1 MARAN
6 SVDLMFAEWPSWLSR
21 SPFLRRRVIKLWRV
35 LLRMQRASLANAV
48 LVLRRR
54 DGRVLVLPSPSG
66 GLRLPVKHLDAWI
79 PIAAQVEEWLGQ
91 LLQEK
96 STPSLVAID
105 GTPAE
110 EVTFVYV
117 ATAASPSV
125 NTGDQ
130 LWLDTDVAASR
141 LRNEDGRLL
150 RLCISHAS

>member
-1 MARAN
+1 
-6 SVDLMFAEWPSWLSR
+6 MFAEWPSWLSR
-21 SPFLRRRVIKLWRV
+21 SPFIRRRVIKLWRV

-48 LVLRRR
+48 LVVRRR

-125 NTGDQ
+125 KTGDQ
-130 LWLDTDVAASR
+130 LWLDTDVAGSS
-141 LRNEDGRLL
+141 LRDVDGRLL
-150 RLCISHAS
+150 RLCTDRAV